1 MKIRDLDLSPSPVNA
16 EHEALGIP
24 PVEDYVSHPGN
35 HPILRAAM
43 WLAVMLLISLLGTL
57 AWRLFFGDNGGD
69 SGLEIIENTLNS
81 PSFWSAVAV
90 GFFAQV
96 IDGALGMAYGITATT
111 FLLSAGAS
119 PAAASASVH
128 IAEVFTT
135 GLSGISHVKLG
146 NVNKSLFLRLLLP
159 GIIGAVLGAVLITQF
174 DGAIMKPFI
183 SAYLL
188 LMGLYILSKAY
199 RHVKQRKQPKHVA
212 KLALFG
218 GFVDAAGGGGWGPV
232 VTSSLLGS
240 GSDPRTT
247 IGSVNFAEFF
257 LTIASAT
264 SFILLAGEPST
275 WMMVAGLV
283 FGGLFAAP
291 FAALLC
297 KKLPARTLLTIVGC
311 LITFISAYNI
321 YKALA

>member
-1 MKIRDLDLSPSPVNA
+1 MKIRDLDLSPSPVNT

-35 HPILRAAM
+35 HPVLRAAM
-43 WLAVMLLISLLGTL
+43 WLAVMLLVSLLGTL

-188 LMGLYILSKAY
+188 LMGLYILSKAC

-321 YKALA
+321 YKALI

>member
-1 MKIRDLDLSPSPVNA
+1 MKIRDLDLSSSPLNA
-16 EHEALGIP
+16 EHEALGLP
-24 PVEDYVSHPGN
+24 PVEDYVSHPDN
-35 HPILRAAM
+35 HPILRSAM
-43 WLAVMLLISLLGTL
+43 WFAIMVLAGLMLFIT
-57 AWRLFFGDNGGD
+57 WRLFFGDNGGH
-69 SGLEIIENTLNS
+69 SGLQIIESTLS
-81 PSFWSAVAV
+81 SQTFWSAVAV
-90 GFFAQV
+90 GFFAQM

-159 GIIGAVLGAVLITQF
+159 GIIGAILGAVLITQF
-174 DGAIMKPFI
+174 DGEVLKPFI

-199 RHVKQRKQPKHVA
+199 RHVKQRKEPKHIA

-257 LTIASAT
+257 LTITSAT

-311 LITFISAYNI
+311 LITLISAYNI
-321 YKALA
+321 YKALS

>member
-1 MKIRDLDLSPSPVNA
+1 MKIRDLDLSSSPLNA
-16 EHEALGIP
+16 EHEALGLP
-24 PVEDYVSHPGN
+24 PVEDYVSHPDN
-35 HPILRAAM
+35 HPLLRSAM
-43 WLAVMLLISLLGTL
+43 WFAILVLAGLLLFIT
-57 AWRLFFGDNGGD
+57 WRLFFGDNGGH
-69 SGLEIIENTLNS
+69 SGLQIIESTLS
-81 PSFWSAVAV
+81 SQTFWSAVAV
-90 GFFAQV
+90 GFFAQM

-159 GIIGAVLGAVLITQF
+159 GIIGAILGAVLITQF
-174 DGAIMKPFI
+174 DGEVLKPFI

-199 RHVKQRKQPKHVA
+199 RHVKQRKEPKHIA

-257 LTIASAT
+257 LTITSAT

-311 LITFISAYNI
+311 LITLISAYNI
-321 YKALA
+321 YKALS